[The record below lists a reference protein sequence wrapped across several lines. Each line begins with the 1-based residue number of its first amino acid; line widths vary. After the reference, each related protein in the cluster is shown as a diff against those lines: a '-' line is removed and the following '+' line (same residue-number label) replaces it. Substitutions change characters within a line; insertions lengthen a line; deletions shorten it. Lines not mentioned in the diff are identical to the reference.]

1 MRRSTFAAALLAMTP
16 ATAPAAEPPAPTP
29 PPAGILCPAMS
40 GLEVGQSRESAY
52 ESMWRSNPQKPV
64 LGHDVSVLHTPR
76 DRRYTVQVTFDS
88 GASDAHVAS
97 LYYVFDPPP
106 GLREGISERYGPP
119 TAVSGDASLAVW
131 NVPACGVR
139 IRYRV
144 HLSDGKRPLVEEMW
158 VERLFDKGARPPK
171 K

>member
-1 MRRSTFAAALLAMTP
+1 MRPTTLATALLVMTP
-16 ATAPAAEPPAPTP
+16 AAAPAAGPPPTP
-29 PPAGILCPAMS
+29 RPAGILCPAMS
-40 GLEVGQSRESAY
+40 GLEVGQSREAAY

-64 LGHDVSVLHTPR
+64 LGHDLNVLYTPR

-88 GASDAHVAS
+88 DASDAHIAS

-106 GLREGISERYGPP
+106 GLREGISGRYGPP

-144 HLSDGKRPLVEEMW
+144 HLSEGKRPLVEEMW
-158 VERLFDKGARPPK
+158 VERLFEKGARPSK

>member
-1 MRRSTFAAALLAMTP
+1 MRPATIAAALFAMTP
-16 ATAPAAEPPAPTP
+16 ATAPAAEPPVPAPS
-29 PPAGILCPAMS
+29 PASILCPAMS

-52 ESMWRSNPQKPV
+52 ESMWRSNPRKPV

-88 GASDAHVAS
+88 GAPDAHVAS

-106 GLREGISERYGPP
+106 GLREGISGRYGPP

-158 VERLFDKGARPPK
+158 VERLPDKGGRPPK

>member
-1 MRRSTFAAALLAMTP
+1 
-16 ATAPAAEPPAPTP
+16 
-29 PPAGILCPAMS
+29 
-40 GLEVGQSRESAY
+40 
-52 ESMWRSNPQKPV
+52 MWRSNPQKPV
-64 LGHDVSVLHTPR
+64 LGRDVSVLHTPR

-88 GASDAHVAS
+88 DASDARVAS

-106 GLREGISERYGPP
+106 GLRDGISERYGPP
-119 TAVSGDASLAVW
+119 TAVSGDANLAVW
-131 NVPACGVR
+131 NVPECGVR

-158 VERLFDKGARPPK
+158 VERLFEKGARPPK

>member
-1 MRRSTFAAALLAMTP
+1 MRPPTLAAALLAMTP
-16 ATAPAAEPPAPTP
+16 VAAPAGEPPAPKP
-29 PPAGILCPAMS
+29 PAAGILCPAMS
-40 GLEVGQSRESAY
+40 GLEVGQSRELAY
-52 ESMWRSNPQKPV
+52 ESMWRNNPQKPV
-64 LGHDVSVLHTPR
+64 LGHDVSVLYTPR

-88 GASDAHVAS
+88 GAADAHVAS

-119 TAVSGDASLAVW
+119 TAVSGDTNLAVW

-158 VERLFDKGARPPK
+158 VERLPEKGARPPK
-171 K
+171 Q

>member
-1 MRRSTFAAALLAMTP
+1 MKPTTFAATLLAI
-16 ATAPAAEPPAPTP
+16 APAAALAAGPPTP
-29 PPAGILCPAMS
+29 TPSPAGILCPAMS
-40 GLEVGQSRESAY
+40 GLEVGQSRETAY

-88 GASDAHVAS
+88 GAADARVAS

-144 HLSDGKRPLVEEMW
+144 HHSDGMRPLVEEMW
-158 VERLFDKGARPPK
+158 VERLVEKNARPPK

>member
-1 MRRSTFAAALLAMTP
+1 MRPTTCIAALLAM
-16 ATAPAAEPPAPTP
+16 APSAALAADSPAPTP
-29 PPAGILCPAMS
+29 SPAGILCPAMS
-40 GLEVGQSRESAY
+40 GLEVGQSREAAY
-52 ESMWRSNPQKPV
+52 ESMWRKNPQKPV
-64 LGHDVSVLHTPR
+64 LGHDVSVFNAPR
-76 DRRYTVQVTFDS
+76 HRRYTVQVTFDS
-88 GASDAHVAS
+88 DAADARVAS

-119 TAVSGDASLAVW
+119 TAVSGDASVAVW

-144 HLSDGKRPLVEEMW
+144 HLSDGKRPLAEEMW
-158 VERLFDKGARPPK
+158 VERLFEKGARPQK

>member
-1 MRRSTFAAALLAMTP
+1 MRPATIAAALFAMTP
-16 ATAPAAEPPAPTP
+16 ATAPAAEPPVPAPS
-29 PPAGILCPAMS
+29 PASILCPAMS

-52 ESMWRSNPQKPV
+52 ESMWRSNPRKPV

-88 GASDAHVAS
+88 GATDAHVAS

-106 GLREGISERYGPP
+106 CLREGISERYGPP

-158 VERLFDKGARPPK
+158 VERLSDKGGRPPK

>member
-1 MRRSTFAAALLAMTP
+1 MRPTTFAAALLAMTP
-16 ATAPAAEPPAPTP
+16 AAAPAAGPPAPSP
-29 PPAGILCPAMS
+29 SPASVLCPAMS

-52 ESMWRSNPQKPV
+52 ESMWRSNPRKPV
-64 LGHDVSVLHTPR
+64 MGHDVNVLHTPR

-88 GASDAHVAS
+88 GAPDAHVAS

-106 GLREGISERYGPP
+106 GLREGISGRYGPP

-144 HLSDGKRPLVEEMW
+144 HHSDSKRPLVEEMW
-158 VERLFDKGARPPK
+158 VERLPDKGGRPPK